1 MAPCF
6 RNGTQNPVWVR
17 LFNLELV
24 ILQPLP
30 SMSRANADKC
40 SHPPIL
46 SWQFASCRNI
56 SSSLAPCH
64 LPTNPHPTQNKNKV
78 AWPIWSFDHGKKECR
93 SMGIPFG
100 FMNLGV
106 KEKIRFKRLMG
117 VLARLFNPIR
127 FRGSC
132 LINSDSNTD
141 LLLPKHLEIVFSF
154 SSRILSSMIIWRK
167 CTVTKRRE
175 RYSWR

>member
-1 MAPCF
+1 
-6 RNGTQNPVWVR
+6 
-17 LFNLELV
+17 
-24 ILQPLP
+24 
-30 SMSRANADKC
+30 MSRANADKC

-56 SSSLAPCH
+56 SSSLAPVICPQIH
-64 LPTNPHPTQNKNKV
+64 IPPRTKIKWPGPSEALTMARKN
-78 AWPIWSFDHGKKECR
+78 AGLWD
-93 SMGIPFG
+93 FG

-141 LLLPKHLEIVFSF
+141 LLLPKHLEIVFLF
-154 SSRILSSMIIWRK
+154 LQNIVFDDHM
-167 CTVTKRRE
+167 TKVHSNKKERE
-175 RYSWR
+175 IF

>member
-30 SMSRANADKC
+30 SISRANADKC
-40 SHPPIL
+40 SNPPIL

-64 LPTNPHPTQNKNKV
+64 LPTNLHPTQNKNKV
-78 AWPIWSFDHGKKECR
+78 AWPIWSFDHGKKECQ
-93 SMGIPFG
+93 SLGVPFG
-100 FMNLGV
+100 FMNSGV

-117 VLARLFNPIR
+117 VLARLFNPMR
-127 FRGSC
+127 LKGSC
-132 LINSDSNTD
+132 LINSDSSTN
-141 LLLPKHLEIVFSF
+141 LLLPKQLEIVCSF
-154 SSRILSSMIIWRK
+154 SSRILSLMMIIQQR
-167 CTVTKRRE
+167 CTVTKGRD
-175 RYSWR
+175 RYS

>member
-78 AWPIWSFDHGKKECR
+78 AWPIWSFDHGKKECQ

-100 FMNLGV
+100 FMNSGV

-117 VLARLFNPIR
+117 VLARLFNLIR

-141 LLLPKHLEIVFSF
+141 LLLPKQLEIVYSF
-154 SSRILSSMIIWRK
+154 SSRILSLMMIIWRR
-167 CTVTKRRE
+167 CTVTKRRD
-175 RYSWR
+175 RYS